1 MSLDNKKL
9 NEMKR
14 NNNLPL
20 WIIVVLLYVAQ
31 IAEHTERMTSKQKEK
46 FSFETLHDISMITY
60 DAGYF
65 DGRLSQRNSVTGF
78 DIQAYKRDSLQVDS
92 IVTNYFKK

>member
-1 MSLDNKKL
+1 MKK
-9 NEMKR
+9 NS
-14 NNNLPL
+14 NLPL

-31 IAEHTERMTSKQKEK
+31 ITEHRAPKQKEK

-78 DIQAYKRDSLQVDS
+78 DIRAYKRDSLQVDS
-92 IVTNYFKK
+92 ILTNYFKK